1 MGSVVNKVTGT
12 LFGTQNAPKT
22 PDYAAAAQATA
33 DSNKAAALTTGALN
47 RPTQVTPTGSQSWS
61 LKEGADPNNPQPGDW
76 IATTTYSPEQQKL
89 YEGGVKSQQG
99 LVDTANIGVGGLA
112 GLGIGQGLGDQIAPS
127 FTGDVSKTAGEFSA
141 DRQAISDALYANQ
154 TKYLGDQFAR
164 DDESLR
170 SQLLS
175 RGLTEGSSAYENALR
190 DQQRTQND
198 AYGTAA
204 NNATTQSAEM
214 QKLMQDALLNSA
226 TTQQNL
232 YNSGL
237 AGAATE
243 QNQPLNQILAL
254 LGGGQV
260 SSPNLQSYGQYGQ
273 YQGADMLGAAR
284 SRYDSGLA
292 GAKFNNELNA
302 QNMQDLGQMATA
314 LFASSDRRLKSNI
327 RPICSLPSGQTLYA
341 YNIFGQPS
349 VGVMAD
355 ETAPEAVVTLPSGYQ
370 AVDYSQIGA

>member
-1 MGSVVNKVTGT
+1 MGSVVNGVTGAI
-12 LFGTQNAPKT
+12 FGTQKAPKT
-22 PDYAAAAQATA
+22 PDYAGAATA
-33 DSNKAAALTTGALN
+33 TAEGNKAAALTAGALN
-47 RPTQVTPTGSQSWS
+47 RPTQITPTGSQTWS

-76 IATTTYSPEQQKL
+76 IATTSYSPEQQKL
-89 YEGGVKSQQG
+89 YEGQTSAQQG
-99 LVDTANIGVGGLA
+99 LVDTANVGVGGLA
-112 GLGIGQGLGDQIAPS
+112 GLGVGQGLGEVAPS
-127 FTGDVSKTAGEFSA
+127 FTGDVSKTADQFST
-141 DRQAISDALYANQ
+141 DRQAIADAMYANQ

-175 RGLTEGSSAYENALR
+175 RGLTEGSAGYENALR

-204 NNATTQSAEM
+204 NNATTQSAQM

-232 YNSGL
+232 YTQGL

-254 LGGGQV
+254 MGGGQV
-260 SSPNLQSYGQYGQ
+260 SDPKLQGYGQYGQ
-273 YQGADMLGAAR
+273 YQGADMLGAAQ
-284 SRYDSGLA
+284 SRYNSGLA
-292 GAKFNNELNA
+292 GAQFNNQVNS
-302 QNMQDLGQMATA
+302 QNMQDLAQMGMA
-314 LFASSDRRLKSNI
+314 LFSDRRLKSNI
-327 RPICSLPSGQTLYA
+327 RPICALPSGQVLYA
-341 YNIFGQPS
+341 YDIFSQPS

-355 ETAPEAVVTLPSGYQ
+355 ETAPEAVITLPSGYQ

>member
-1 MGSVVNKVTGT
+1 MGSVVNTVTGT

-99 LVDTANIGVGGLA
+99 LVDTANAGVGGLA

-141 DRQAISDALYANQ
+141 DRQAISDAMYANQ

-204 NNATTQSAEM
+204 NNATMQSAEI

-260 SSPNLQSYGQYGQ
+260 SSPNLQAYGQYGQ
-273 YQGADMLGAAR
+273 YQGADLLNAAKMGF
-284 SRYDSGLA
+284 DSKFKA
-292 GAKFNNELNA
+292 TEFNNEVSK
-302 QNMQDLGQMATA
+302 QNMQDFGQMATA
-314 LFASSDRRLKSNI
+314 LFSSDRRLKSNI

-341 YNIFGQPS
+341 YDIFGQPS